1 MANTLS
7 HMFNGLVG
15 DVDIVN
21 ENEIHVSAEKDV
33 YINEKFIRIHD
44 NNKMTLL
51 NPAHFKRAL
60 LVPNRPNVIS
70 VFFSDN
76 YEHRFTGSDEFLAKL
91 TATFRSAEK
100 FNPKAAIARLKLH
113 IDHEIKT
120 PYVIGKLCD
129 MSFKEIVRFE
139 IYSDHEIMIH
149 ILQCATDK
157 PQHLA
162 VGIDKPNMGRVIL
175 NWVKFW

>member
-15 DVDIVN
+15 GVDIVN

-33 YINEKFIRIHD
+33 YINEKFIRINA
-44 NNKMTLL
+44 NNKLTLL

-60 LVPNRPNVIS
+60 LVPDRPNVIS

-76 YEHRFTGSDEFLAKL
+76 YEHRFTGSEAFLAKL
-91 TATFRSAEK
+91 TATLRSAEK
-100 FNPKAAIARLKLH
+100 FNPNVTKSRLNLH
-113 IDHEIKT
+113 IDQEIKT
-120 PYVIGKLCD
+120 PYTIGKMCD
-129 MSFKEIVRFE
+129 LSFKEIVRFE
-139 IYSDHEIMIH
+139 IYSDREIIIH
-149 ILQCATDK
+149 ILQCATNK